1 MPNPSLLHMK
11 KGQLMRLLLPC
22 LMTLLCLGTTSAL
35 AAAPEPTTDD
45 EKTFYALGLAINQS
59 LSNFSLS
66 EPVFELVKS
75 GITDGFLKR
84 PPKVDLQAFGLK
96 ISELQQARALVIAE
110 TEKKVG
116 AAFLTK
122 AAAESGAKK
131 TESGAIL
138 TTLKEGNG
146 ATPKV
151 TDMVKVHY
159 QGTLID
165 GTVFDSSAKQG
176 AAAMLRVNEMSKCW
190 VEGIQQIKVGG
201 KSKLVCPSSL
211 AYRDKG
217 LPPLIKPGA
226 TLVFN
231 IELLEIVAK

>member
-1 MPNPSLLHMK
+1 
-11 KGQLMRLLLPC
+11 MRFVISC
-22 LMTLLCLGTTSAL
+22 FVTLLCLGTTASF
-35 AAAPEPTTDD
+35 AAAPEPTT
-45 EKTFYALGLAINQS
+45 EEQKTLYALGLAVNQS

-66 EPVFELVKS
+66 EAEFEIVKS

-110 TEKKVG
+110 AEKKAG
-116 AAFLTK
+116 AAFLAK

-131 TESGAIL
+131 TESGAIFK
-138 TTLKEGNG
+138 TIKEGSG
-146 ATPKV
+146 AIPKV

-165 GTVFDSSAKQG
+165 GTVFDNSTKQG
-176 AAAMLRVNEMSKCW
+176 EPAMMRVNEMSKCW
-190 VEGIQQIKVGG
+190 VEGMQQIKVGS

-226 TLVFN
+226 TLVFE
-231 IELLEIVAK
+231 IELLEIVAAK

>member
-1 MPNPSLLHMK
+1 
-11 KGQLMRLLLPC
+11 MRFVASC
-22 LMTLLCLGTTSAL
+22 LATVLCLGTTASF
-35 AAAPEPTTDD
+35 AAAPEPTTD
-45 EKTFYALGLAINQS
+45 EQKTLYALGLAINQS

-66 EPVFELVKS
+66 EPEFELVKS

-138 TTLKEGNG
+138 TTCLLY
-146 ATPKV
+146 TS
-151 TDMVKVHY
+151 D
-159 QGTLID
+159 
-165 GTVFDSSAKQG
+165 
-176 AAAMLRVNEMSKCW
+176 AADE
-190 VEGIQQIKVGG
+190 
-201 KSKLVCPSSL
+201 
-211 AYRDKG
+211 
-217 LPPLIKPGA
+217 
-226 TLVFN
+226 
-231 IELLEIVAK
+231 